1 MKSSIYYFHMKTEI
15 LADFQICI
23 GVPLK
28 GSRNLANKTFN
39 SNFNIYGYLS
49 DYQLSLE
56 TIWSEKT

>member
-1 MKSSIYYFHMKTEI
+1 MKTEI